1 MGTQSSEDHLKSY
14 INDKEYKDG
23 NNDQNNNQ
31 EKEVLKDLGT
41 IKELEFISMDISELP
56 CSIFYPAGTSVL
68 IRAAKVTEIQAFS
81 MVDDTNFYDVYE
93 KVNKIIST
101 CVFMKDPS
109 GKSIPYT
116 NLVDGDRWYL
126 LFVIRDLTFQN
137 GKDLYTEVG
146 ETKIPLKRGYFEF
159 FEMDEKLKKY
169 YDKVGGKF
177 SFESKN
183 NGTIDMAPPTLGLQ
197 KSFTDY
203 MIKKVQAKK
212 DLDQSFL
219 KIIPYTLVGRLSI
232 TEEGIDSKLKEFREL
247 DLNLFQFLNQ
257 SVEKMSFGIKGV
269 MTVDESGQ
277 EVRSDTI
284 FPEGV
289 SGLFVQHD
297 AFDEFLK

>member
-1 MGTQSSEDHLKSY
+1 MGTQSSDEYLKSY
-14 INDKEYKDG
+14 LDDKEYKEKG
-23 NNDQNNNQ
+23 NDNKRQDQDQ
-31 EKEVLKDLGT
+31 KDLGAT
-41 IKELEFISMDISELP
+41 KDLEFITMDMSELP
-56 CSIFYPAGTSVL
+56 CSVFYPAGTTVL
-68 IRAAKVTEIQAFS
+68 IRAAKVTEIQSFS
-81 MVDDTNFYDVYE
+81 MVDDSNFYDVYE

-109 GKSIPYT
+109 GRKIPYT

-126 LFVIRDLTFQN
+126 LFIIRDLTFQN

-159 FEMDEKLKKY
+159 HTMDEKLKKY

-177 SFESKN
+177 TFDTKV
-183 NGTIDMAPPTLGLQ
+183 GDIDMSPPTLGLQ

-203 MIKKVQAKK
+203 MIKKVQQKK
-212 DLDQSFL
+212 ELDQSFL

-232 TEEGIDSKLKEFREL
+232 TEEGIEKKLEEFRNM

-269 MTVDESGQ
+269 MTTNESGQ

-289 SGLFVQHD
+289 SGLFIQHD
-297 AFDEFLK
+297 AFDEFLN